1 MRLGLRLR
9 RRWWR
14 EIFFVCALL
23 FSLAALLPL
32 RFALGWLGYAD
43 KGLSAREA
51 TGSIWL
57 GALSEARFG
66 TVELGDVATRLR
78 FLPLLVGRARLDLEQ
93 ADDGLRGGVTVSR
106 HGFGIDDATGSIESS
121 DLAGL
126 PPPALDLADLSLRFD
141 DGLCVHAEGLVK
153 ARFAGE
159 MGGVALAGGFSGE
172 ARCDGP
178 ALLLP
183 LASQSGGERL
193 DVRLFA
199 DGRYRIDVALRP
211 GGVLYSRRFD
221 GSF

>member
-1 MRLGLRLR
+1 MRLRL
-9 RRWWR
+9 RWWR

-51 TGSIWL
+51 TGSVWL
-57 GALSEARFG
+57 GALTEARFG
-66 TVELGDVATRLR
+66 TVALGDVATRLR
-78 FLPLLVGRARLDLEQ
+78 FLPLLIGRARLDLQQ

-106 HGFGIDDATGSIESS
+106 HGFGIDDATGRIEA
-121 DLAGL
+121 DALGDL
-126 PPPALDLADLSLRFD
+126 PPPTLDLADLSVRFT
-141 DGLCVHAEGLVK
+141 DGMCVHAEGLVK

-159 MGGVALAGGFSGE
+159 LVGVSLTAGFSGE

-178 ALLLP
+178 AVLLP
-183 LASQSGGERL
+183 LVSQSGGDRL

-199 DGRYRIDVALRP
+199 DGRYTIDAALRP
-211 GGVLYSRRFD
+211 GGLPYSARFE
-221 GSF
+221 GRF